1 MSLGLVMAAATLLRS
16 RFLIASALL
25 ACAAAN
31 LPGQSTAAPII
42 SGSQDEARTKTKDL
56 VFKTSVRR
64 VIVDVVVSDSL
75 GRPVSGLRADDFA
88 VREDGKPQKV
98 RSFDI
103 HDFDT
108 VSDSLPKLPALLPA
122 NTFVNV
128 PAGPERGPLYVL
140 LLDLLNMEVS
150 DQPTARKELQEFI
163 RNKPE
168 GTRFAIFVLSDR
180 LYQVQGFTENRKE
193 LAEAVDPKSAHSRIP
208 KIFLYA
214 DNYRPYVST
223 PGVFAQIG
231 SYLADLPGRKNLIWF
246 SGSFPSA
253 IMASSDPNMEPLNID
268 DQIKEA
274 TDSLTR
280 GRVAVYPV
288 DVRGVVA
295 TSPMANDSSPGGSGS
310 GMAADAML
318 NATYMTEEEI
328 ARSTGGRA
336 FHNTNDL
343 ASALTAAT
351 ETGGRYYT
359 LTYSPS
365 NQDYDG
371 KLRHIQVEILRK
383 GCRLEYRRSYY
394 GNADPRKTEAAK
406 EKNSSAE
413 LTPLG
418 LDKPSDSL
426 FPNMQ
431 HGAPIAHQLLFRAH
445 IHTLSA
451 AAKATHEQMTKL
463 ADQADAAGER
473 AKATDA
479 KHTRP
484 TKLQTY
490 QIDYTIAARYPLL
503 EIAAAAYDDDGKILN
518 SAIQRVM
525 EEREQFPEAP
535 KGGAIYRVRQQFD
548 VPVNAAT
555 VRVAVRD
562 VATDNVGALE
572 IKLPLAPDG
581 TGASTAEHP
590 ADLGSK
596 SEDSARP

>member
-1 MSLGLVMAAATLLRS
+1 MAAILLRKRS
-16 RFLIASALL
+16 LFTSLLIV
-25 ACAAAN
+25 CAAGN
-31 LPGQSTAAPII
+31 LSAQGIAPPFI
-42 SGSQDEARTKTKDL
+42 SGSSDQRTPTKDL

-64 VIVDVVVSDSL
+64 VTVDVVVSDSL
-75 GRPVSGLRADDFA
+75 GRPVSGLTADDFSVA
-88 VREDGKPQKV
+88 EDGKVQKV

-103 HDFDT
+103 HNFDPL
-108 VSDSLPKLPALLPA
+108 SDSLPKVPSVLPA

-128 PAGPERGPLYVL
+128 PTGPERGPLYVL

-150 DQPTARKELQEFI
+150 DQPTARKQLLEFI
-163 RNKPE
+163 RNKPD

-180 LYQVQGFTENRKE
+180 LYQVQGFSEDRNL
-193 LAEAVDPKSAHSRIP
+193 LAEAVDPRNPRSRIP

-214 DNYRPYVST
+214 DNYRPYIST
-223 PGVFAQIG
+223 PAVFAQIG
-231 SYLADLPGRKNLIWF
+231 DYLADLQGRKNLIWF
-246 SGSFPSA
+246 SSSFPST
-253 IMASSDPNMEPLNID
+253 IMPNSDPQTEALSVN

-274 TDSLTR
+274 TDSLAR

-295 TSPMANDSSPGGSGS
+295 TSLMASDSSAAGSGS

-328 ARSTGGRA
+328 ARSTGGHA
-336 FHNTNDL
+336 FNNTNDL
-343 ASALTAAT
+343 AGALTAAT
-351 ETGGRYYT
+351 EAGGRYYT

-365 NQDYDG
+365 NQNYDG
-371 KLRHIQVEILRK
+371 RLRRIKIEIAKK

-394 GNADPRKTEAAK
+394 GNADPRKTEAVK
-406 EKNSSAE
+406 EKTASAE

-426 FPNMQ
+426 YPNMQ
-431 HGAPIAHQLLFRAH
+431 HGAPMAHQLLFRAH
-445 IHTLSA
+445 IHTLSQ
-451 AAKATHEQMTKL
+451 AAKASHEQMGKL
-463 ADQADAAGER
+463 ADQADASSER
-473 AKATDA
+473 RNGNDA
-479 KHTRP
+479 KRAHS

-518 SAIQRVM
+518 AAIQRVM
-525 EEREQFPEAP
+525 EQREQFPDAP
-535 KGGAIYRVRQQFD
+535 KGGAIYRVQQQFD

-581 TGASTAEHP
+581 TAPSSGGRLVDP
-590 ADLGSK
+590 AVESSDQTKL
-596 SEDSARP
+596 P

>member
-1 MSLGLVMAAATLLRS
+1 
-16 RFLIASALL
+16 
-25 ACAAAN
+25 
-31 LPGQSTAAPII
+31 
-42 SGSQDEARTKTKDL
+42 
-56 VFKTSVRR
+56 
-64 VIVDVVVSDSL
+64 
-75 GRPVSGLRADDFA
+75 
-88 VREDGKPQKV
+88 
-98 RSFDI
+98 
-103 HDFDT
+103 
-108 VSDSLPKLPALLPA
+108 
-122 NTFVNV
+122 
-128 PAGPERGPLYVL
+128 
-140 LLDLLNMEVS
+140 
-150 DQPTARKELQEFI
+150 
-163 RNKPE
+163 
-168 GTRFAIFVLSDR
+168 
-180 LYQVQGFTENRKE
+180 
-193 LAEAVDPKSAHSRIP
+193 
-208 KIFLYA
+208 
-214 DNYRPYVST
+214 
-223 PGVFAQIG
+223 
-231 SYLADLPGRKNLIWF
+231 
-246 SGSFPSA
+246 
-253 IMASSDPNMEPLNID
+253 
-268 DQIKEA
+268 
-274 TDSLTR
+274 
-280 GRVAVYPV
+280 
-288 DVRGVVA
+288 
-295 TSPMANDSSPGGSGS
+295 
-310 GMAADAML
+310 MAADAML

-371 KLRHIQVEILRK
+371 KLRHIQVEIVRK

-406 EKNSSAE
+406 EKNYSAE

>member
-1 MSLGLVMAAATLLRS
+1 MAAATLLRS
-16 RFLIASALL
+16 RFLLANALL
-25 ACAAAN
+25 VCAAAN
-31 LPGQSTAAPII
+31 LPGQSIAPPII
-42 SGSQDEARTKTKDL
+42 SGNPDEARTKTKDL
-56 VFKTSVRR
+56 IFKTSVRR
-64 VIVDVVVSDSL
+64 VIVDVVVSDSF
-75 GRPVSGLRADDFA
+75 GRPVSGLKADDFA
-88 VREDGKPQKV
+88 VKEDGQPQKV
-98 RSFDI
+98 RSFDV
-103 HDFDT
+103 HDFDPL
-108 VSDSLPKLPALLPA
+108 SDSLPKLPAALPA

-140 LLDLLNMEVS
+140 LLDLLNMEIS
-150 DQPTARKELQEFI
+150 DQPTARKQLLEFI
-163 RNKPE
+163 RNKPD

-180 LYQVQGFTENRKE
+180 LYQVQGFTEDRKV
-193 LAEAVDPKSAHSRIP
+193 LVEAVDPKNPHSRIP

-214 DNYRPYVST
+214 DNYRPYIST

-231 SYLADLPGRKNLIWF
+231 NYLADLPGRKNLIWF

-253 IMASSDPNMEPLNID
+253 IVASSDPNIEALNVD

-295 TSPMANDSSPGGSGS
+295 MSPMASDSAPPGNGA
-310 GMAADAML
+310 GMAAAAML

-336 FHNTNDL
+336 FHTTNDL

-371 KLRHIQVEILRK
+371 KLRHIQIEVLRK

-394 GNADPRKTEAAK
+394 GNADPRKTEAVK
-406 EKNSSAE
+406 EKRFSAE
-413 LTPLG
+413 LAPLG

-451 AAKATHEQMTKL
+451 GAKATHEQMTKL

-473 AKATDA
+473 AKAAEA

-484 TKLQTY
+484 SKLQTY

-525 EEREQFPEAP
+525 EEREKFPEAP

-581 TGASTAEHP
+581 AATSTAEHP
-590 ADLGSK
+590 AEPGTK
-596 SEDSARP
+596 SEDPEKP